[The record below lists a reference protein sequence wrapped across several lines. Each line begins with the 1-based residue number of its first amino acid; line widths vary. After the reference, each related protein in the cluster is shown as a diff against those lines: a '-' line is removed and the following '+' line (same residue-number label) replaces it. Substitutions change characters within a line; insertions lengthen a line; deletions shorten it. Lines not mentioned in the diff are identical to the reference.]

1 MRIIGVA
8 HNLSAYDQLFHI
20 YGIVN
25 RKIVNV
31 VSLNVMFLPD
41 CMFFNILFVPLQKK
55 EDENSCIS
63 W

>member
-1 MRIIGVA
+1 M
-8 HNLSAYDQLFHI
+8 F
-20 YGIVN
+20 
-25 RKIVNV
+25 NV
-31 VSLNVMFLPD
+31 KKESLVTSDVMFLPD

>member
-1 MRIIGVA
+1 MIV
-8 HNLSAYDQLFHI
+8 
-20 YGIVN
+20 GIQQT
-25 RKIVNV
+25 V